1 MGRFQKFDNS
11 WINAALSTI
20 LKTRLHPLIKL
31 NYLNVTRVL
40 FNYLFFNPLINSKY
54 FIFCLIFCNYSVLV
68 KLLARVKKNEF
79 LHIIAQK
86 PGPQLRCRFCI
97 PIVTSTCNHMVTQ
110 ITALTTLTPTRKL
123 NGKPRVHTVFYM
135 DSIGQG
141 MPSLGHV
148 KNTVFPLVWPFRLL
162 SLSNFRHAPLV
173 FDSCRAREN
182 YHVDRQLL

>member
-1 MGRFQKFDNS
+1 LARVIFQLLKFDTC
-11 WINAALSTI
+11 LFEI
-20 LKTRLHPLIKL
+20 LYFYPLID
-31 NYLNVTRVL
+31 
-40 FNYLFFNPLINSKY
+40 SKY

-86 PGPQLRCRFCI
+86 STPQLRCRFCI
-97 PIVTSTCNHMVTQ
+97 PLVSSTCIPMVTQ

-141 MPSLGHV
+141 MPSLGHC
-148 KNTVFPLVWPFRLL
+148 KIQYFTRLTIFGY